1 MVAVSECYRAMDFL
15 KPGYPSQIS
24 RIIIII
30 PECIKLSK
38 AKFSPALLLTLCKLQ
53 TLLQQQTRFHS

>member
-24 RIIIII
+24 RIII
-30 PECIKLSK
+30 PEIKLCK

>member
-24 RIIIII
+24 RIII
-30 PECIKLSK
+30 PEYIKLCK
-38 AKFSPALLLTLCKLQ
+38 AKFSPAFLLTLCKLQ

>member
-15 KPGYPSQIS
+15 KPGYPSQIC
-24 RIIIII
+24 RIIII
-30 PECIKLSK
+30 PEYIKFSK
-38 AKFSPALLLTLCKLQ
+38 AKFSPALLLILCKLQ

>member
-24 RIIIII
+24 RIII
-30 PECIKLSK
+30 PEYIKLCK
-38 AKFSPALLLTLCKLQ
+38 GKFSPALLLTLCKLQ

>member
-1 MVAVSECYRAMDFL
+1 MVAVSVCYRAMDFL

-24 RIIIII
+24 RIII
-30 PECIKLSK
+30 PEYIKFCK

>member
-1 MVAVSECYRAMDFL
+1 MVAVSECYRATHFL

-24 RIIIII
+24 RIII
-30 PECIKLSK
+30 PEYIKLCQ
-38 AKFSPALLLTLCKLQ
+38 AEFSPALLLTLCKLQ

>member
-1 MVAVSECYRAMDFL
+1 MVAVSECYRTIEFL

-24 RIIIII
+24 RIII
-30 PECIKLSK
+30 PEDIKLCK